1 MIAEVSSVNFFL
13 LSRDEQTARIYGY
26 MALLNSLSSYIQI
39 LIVSRRIDLV
49 NYMKLLDDRID
60 SVKNPKISEQLS
72 LYRDFIKDLIK
83 GEGLLDKKVYLVIPF
98 SQLELGPMTVAPQAS
113 NKKGALP
120 MNDRIKSGLLSKRNN
135 VLAQVE
141 RMGLL
146 ARPLS
151 TNELIKL
158 FYEIYNQE
166 FITLDF
172 DATDVKNVIM

>member
-1 MIAEVSSVNFFL
+1 MNIKIWAWFVLFTVLISTVSAQTL
-13 LSRDEQTARIYGY
+13 EQD
-26 MALLNSLSSYIQI
+26 
-39 LIVSRRIDLV
+39 LIVS
-49 NYMKLLDDRID
+49 
-60 SVKNPKISEQLS
+60 
-72 LYRDFIKDLIK
+72 
-83 GEGLLDKKVYLVIPF
+83 LDKKVYLVIPF

>member
-1 MIAEVSSVNFFL
+1 MGLNLDYADGQTPLDEDEKEDLLIPTITNQGELDEFEQQGVEKANEWLLGRKLSV
-13 LSRDEQTARIYGY
+13 DK
-26 MALLNSLSSYIQI
+26 I
-39 LIVSRRIDLV
+39 LT
-49 NYMKLLDDRID
+49 
-60 SVKNPKISEQLS
+60 E
-72 LYRDFIKDLIK
+72 DFIKDLIK